1 MSSSQD
7 LFSTTVTKNRLS
19 KQTGSSKNDLADRIF
34 RALMYVAG
42 SISVAIL
49 LLMGWK
55 ITQLAFP
62 AIQKFGLGFLTAKE
76 WDLQS
81 LTFGALPLIYGTIGS
96 SAIALL
102 IAIPVGLAVAILTSE
117 DLLPQ
122 RLRTVIAFTI
132 ELIAAIPSVIF
143 GLWGFYTL
151 VPILLPLQ
159 GFLYKSFGEN
169 PLFSIFNF
177 NVGPVP
183 LFSTEPSGFGLF
195 TAGTLLAIMILPT
208 LAAVSREVLLV
219 VPGYLRTGSMALGGT
234 RWETISRVILPTA
247 FSGIVG
253 AVMLA
258 LGRAL
263 GETMAVTMVIGN
275 ATTLGPSIFEP
286 AYSIPAILANTFNE
300 AQDDVQIGSLAYL
313 ALILFFLTLVV
324 NIGAVGLVRFV
335 EGKGKK

>member
-1 MSSSQD
+1 MSSSPD

-19 KQTGSSKNDLADRIF
+19 KQNKSSTVDLADGIF
-34 RALMYVAG
+34 RNLMYVAG
-42 SISVAIL
+42 SILVVIL
-49 LLMGWK
+49 LLMIWK
-55 ITQLAFP
+55 ITQLSFP
-62 AIQKFGLGFLTAKE
+62 AIQRFGLGFLTTKE

-81 LTFGALPLIYGTIGS
+81 LSFGALPLIYGTIGS
-96 SAIALL
+96 SAIALA

-122 RLRTVIAFTI
+122 RLRTIIAFTI

-151 VPILLPLQ
+151 VPILRPLQ
-159 GFLYKSFGEN
+159 DFLYNYLGREGSFVRI
-169 PLFSIFNF
+169 PF
-177 NVGPVP
+177 
-183 LFSTEPSGFGLF
+183 FSTEPSGFGLF

-234 RWETISRVILPTA
+234 RWETISRVIIPTA
-247 FSGIVG
+247 FSGIIG

-275 ATTLGPSIFEP
+275 ATTLGPSLFEP

-300 AQDDVQIGSLAYL
+300 AQDDLQIGALGYL
-313 ALILFFLTLVV
+313 ALILFFLTLIV
-324 NIGAVGLVRFV
+324 NIGAVALVRFV

>member
-1 MSSSQD
+1 MSSSPD
-7 LFSTTVTKNRLS
+7 LFSTTPTKNRLS
-19 KQTGSSKNDLADRIF
+19 KQNKSSTVDLADGIF
-34 RALMYVAG
+34 RNLMYVAG
-42 SISVAIL
+42 SVLVVIL
-49 LLMGWK
+49 LLMIWK
-55 ITQLAFP
+55 IAQLSLP
-62 AIQKFGLGFLTAKE
+62 AIQKFGLGFLTTKE

-96 SAIALL
+96 STIALL
-102 IAIPVGLAVAILTSE
+102 IAIPVGLSVAILTSE

-122 RLRTVIAFTI
+122 RLRTIIAFTI

-151 VPILLPLQ
+151 VPILRPLQ
-159 GFLYKSFGEN
+159 DFLHARFGW
-169 PLFSIFNF
+169 I
-177 NVGPVP
+177 P

-234 RWETISRVILPTA
+234 RWETISRVIIP
-247 FSGIVG
+247 
-253 AVMLA
+253 
-258 LGRAL
+258 
-263 GETMAVTMVIGN
+263 
-275 ATTLGPSIFEP
+275 TLGPSLFEP

-300 AQDDVQIGSLAYL
+300 AQDDLQIGALGYL
-313 ALILFFLTLVV
+313 ALILFFLTLIV